1 MRHLTPLIIKY
12 FLIALSLALIL
23 PLFGRNAVTAVF
35 YIAVPITVILYALG
49 DLTVLP
55 RRGNAAASLF
65 SAVMTGLLLWVSV
78 YLLSGLTPS
87 WSGTI
92 LGSMAIGISDW
103 FYHRWLI
110 RNGIIN
116 GLEI

>member
-1 MRHLTPLIIKY
+1 MRHITPLIIKY

-35 YIAVPITVILYALG
+35 YIAAPITVTLYTLG

-55 RRGNAAASLF
+55 WRGNAAASVF
-65 SAVMTGLLLWVSV
+65 SAVMTGLILWVSV
-78 YLLSGLTPS
+78 YLLPGLTPS

-92 LGSMAIGISDW
+92 LSSMMVGISDW
-103 FYHRWLI
+103 YYHRWLI
-110 RNGIIN
+110 RNGMIN

>member
-1 MRHLTPLIIKY
+1 MRHLIPLIIKY
-12 FLIALSLALIL
+12 FLIALSLSLIL

-35 YIAVPITVILYALG
+35 YTAVPITVILYTLS

-55 RRGNAAASLF
+55 RHGNAAASVF
-65 SAVMTGLLLWVSV
+65 SALMTGLILWASV
-78 YLLSGLTPS
+78 YLLPGLTPS
-87 WSGTI
+87 WSGSL

-103 FYHRWLI
+103 YYHRWLI

>member
-23 PLFGRNAVTAVF
+23 PLFGRNAVTAIF
-35 YIAVPITVILYALG
+35 YIAVPITVILYTFG
-49 DLTVLP
+49 DLTILP
-55 RRGNAAASLF
+55 RHGNAAASLF
-65 SAVMTGLLLWVSV
+65 SAAMTGLILWASV
-78 YLLSGLTPS
+78 YLPPGLTPS
-87 WSGTI
+87 WSGAI

-103 FYHRWLI
+103 YYHRWLI